1 MEEQGPPSR
10 SRACTV
16 APTGLEEAARSG
28 SAPDDHFITRPDRR
42 MKGPCRR
49 CTSCCGWRYSGQSQ
63 GRVSDFTAEEVV
75 RSPAASLPSSG
86 RDCSSKAERSD
97 QRWAIDVTRVHSG
110 AERNRGAL
118 LPQPRGRVH
127 LAAQLCQLR
136 CGEARGG
143 QLDSLVQRPPASS
156 GDRLPKPQ
164 GAPRI
169 CFTCGLTTG
178 ED

>member
-75 RSPAASLPSSG
+75 RSPAASHSPSSG
-86 RDCSSKAERSD
+86 KGTPQQGGEE
-97 QRWAIDVTRVHSG
+97 QP
-110 AERNRGAL
+110 AL
-118 LPQPRGRVH
+118 
-127 LAAQLCQLR
+127 
-136 CGEARGG
+136 
-143 QLDSLVQRPPASS
+143 
-156 GDRLPKPQ
+156 GDRRDARPLWSRWLGASGRGHRLP
-164 GAPRI
+164 
-169 CFTCGLTTG
+169 
-178 ED
+178 